1 MVKLTAS
8 MNEINKAGE
17 QTQRVVKSIDEIAF
31 QTNLLALNASVEAAR
46 AGEAGAG
53 FAVVADEVRNLAM
66 RATQSA
72 RGSAELIQDIVD
84 KLKNGEELVR
94 QTGGAFADVQASSDK
109 VVELMENISTAS
121 QEQSRGIDQVNAAIA
136 EMNVE
141 TQKTAGNAESLSA
154 IMSMFQTADL
164 S

>member
-1 MVKLTAS
+1 